1 MNALH
6 SLMEYL
12 DVLRAH
18 DLLLSHTLSEDDLR
32 NSIETL
38 TYDTREV
45 SGKSLFIC
53 KGAGFREEYLSQ
65 AASLGACAYVSEL
78 HYTADIPAILVS
90 DVREAMV
97 WLGRLFYN
105 DSVDL
110 LTSVG
115 ITGTKGKSTTA
126 FYLRAIVDDCL
137 SSRGIPCCG
146 ILSSIENYD
155 GIHSEEAHLT
165 TPESLVI
172 ARTFRTA
179 HDAGVSH
186 FVMEVSSQALKYRR
200 VGGMRFDVGCFLNI
214 GLDHISPIEHNDF
227 EDYLTAKLRIFDHC
241 RTACVNSDSD
251 HAARI
256 LDYARERC
264 ERVITFGTHEGDD
277 VFCKNV
283 EKRDDGIFFT
293 VRTREFEG
301 EFSISMPGLFNVS
314 NALCAIAAATALGIP
329 QEHIRSG
336 LRRAVVN
343 GRMQIF
349 ESRDRQVC
357 VIVDYA
363 HNRMSFEALFASV
376 RAEFPSRH
384 IAAVFGCP
392 GGKALQRRRDLG
404 EVAGQ
409 NADFVY
415 ITEDDPANE
424 AFSDIAADIAQYVAC
439 PHVILEDRDECV
451 RRAIFETPTPCVVLL
466 AGKGAETCQKRAGGM
481 VTCLSDAQSAQR
493 HLLSYDNKED
503 KT

>member
-6 SLMEYL
+6 TLSEYL
-12 DVLRAH
+12 EVLRAH
-18 DLLLSHTLSEDDLR
+18 GLLCSHTLSADEAR
-32 NSIETL
+32 ISIETL

-45 SGKSLFIC
+45 SGRSLFVC
-53 KGAGFREEYLSQ
+53 KGAGFREEYLTR
-65 AASLGACAYVSEL
+65 AVSLGACAYVSEQQ
-78 HYTADIPAILVS
+78 YDIDAPAILVS

-105 DSVDL
+105 DSVDR

-126 FYLRAIVDDCL
+126 FYLRAILDDFL
-137 SSRGIPCCG
+137 AAQRLPRCG

-155 GIHSEEAHLT
+155 GVRSEEAHLT

-172 ARTFRTA
+172 ARTFQTA
-179 HDAGVSH
+179 HEAGVSH
-186 FVMEVSSQALKYRR
+186 FVMEVSSQALKYGR
-200 VGGMRFDVGCFLNI
+200 VGGMMFDIGCFLNI
-214 GLDHISPIEHNDF
+214 GLDHISPIEHSDF

-241 RTACVNSDSD
+241 RTACVNSDSE

-256 LDYARERC
+256 IARARERC
-264 ERVITFGTHEGDD
+264 ERVITFGTHESDD
-277 VFCKNV
+277 IFCRSI

-293 VRTREFEG
+293 VRTRKFEG

-314 NALCAIAAATALGIP
+314 NALCAIAAATALGVGE
-329 QEHIRSG
+329 EHIRSG

-343 GRMQIF
+343 GRMQVF

-376 RAEFPSRH
+376 RAEFPNRR

-409 NADFVY
+409 MADFVY

-424 AFSDIAADIAQYVAC
+424 AFSDIAADIAQYVSC
-439 PHVILEDRDECV
+439 PYTILEDRDECV
-451 RRAIFETPTPCVVLL
+451 RRAIFQTQKPCVVLL
-466 AGKGAETCQKRAGGM
+466 AGKGAETCQKRAEGM
-481 VTCLSDAQSAQR
+481 VACLSDAQSAQR
-493 HLLSYDNKED
+493 HLLSYDNKEG
-503 KT
+503 KI